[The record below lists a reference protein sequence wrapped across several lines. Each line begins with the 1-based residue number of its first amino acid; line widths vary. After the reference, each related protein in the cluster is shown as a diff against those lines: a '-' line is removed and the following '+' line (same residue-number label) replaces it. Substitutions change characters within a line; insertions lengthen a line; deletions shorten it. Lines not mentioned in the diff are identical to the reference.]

1 MSQSARQPSSQQ
13 SARPPQ
19 SVAGNPVDPRQRPPQ
34 SSSGPAAVDPRQR
47 SAPRPEMVQHAAAAA
62 GDAFDPRAASGVAQ
76 RRLPRY
82 TPIDANTKKIVP
94 STGMLQQAVALSLK
108 TDKPIILTFWHDS
121 IVRNVVIRD
130 DTKEHEKIIYK
141 ITENPQ
147 EEEEFT
153 SPIILNQ
160 QGENPH
166 GNGIFET
173 QNSIYIVVPDIQTIQ
188 F

>member
-1 MSQSARQPSSQQ
+1 MSQ

-19 SVAGNPVDPRQRPPQ
+19 SSQSARPPQSAAPADPRQRPPQ
-34 SSSGPAAVDPRQR
+34 SAAPADPRQR
-47 SAPRPEMVQHAAAAA
+47 PQQRPDMAQPAAAAA
-62 GDAFDPRAASGVAQ
+62 AAEPFDARSLGVAQ
-76 RRLPRY
+76 RRSLPRY
-82 TPIDANTKKIVP
+82 TPIDANTKKVVP
-94 STGMLQQAVALSLK
+94 STGMLQQAASLSLK
-108 TDKPIILTFWHDS
+108 LDKPIILTFWHDS

-130 DTKEHEKIIYK
+130 NREEREKIIYK

-173 QNSIYIVVPDIQTIQ
+173 QNSIYIVVPDIQTVQ